1 MTMVMDNDQQEGQG
15 YPNSDEA
22 GHATGSND
30 TSIEDAEAT
39 LAGKKT

>member
-1 MTMVMDNDQQEGQG
+1 MVVDNDQQEGQG
-15 YPNSDEA
+15 DPNSDET